1 MNPRLALAHSIRHRI
16 VCACLSGGQVQIHRS
31 ISRLSGRGTVIRS
44 FLRALTVVFALGLTV
59 PAFAQAG
66 YTQTRYPIVLVHG
79 LGGFDSLLGIYD
91 YFYGLPSQLRSGGAK
106 VYIANVSSA
115 NSSELRGEQLIR
127 YLDSLKATYGHTKF
141 NLIGHSHGGAT
152 IRYVASVRPA
162 LVASITS
169 VGAPHAGSKVADGL
183 RTAAPP
189 GSFLERTLAGFVNA
203 LGVFIELLSNDAD
216 PQNAL
221 GALQSLSTAGATTF
235 NNRHPQG
242 KPTTSCGQGAAVVNG
257 VRYYSMG
264 GTNVLSHVLDISDPF
279 LGAASL
285 FFGSE
290 ANDGLVGRCSSHWGV
305 VLRDDYG
312 WNHLDEVNQVLGL
325 TSWFASSPS
334 SVYRAQANRLKA
346 AGL

>member
-1 MNPRLALAHSIRHRI
+1 
-16 VCACLSGGQVQIHRS
+16 
-31 ISRLSGRGTVIRS
+31 VIRS
-44 FLRALTVVFALGLTV
+44 FLRALTVIIALGLTV

-66 YTQTRYPIVLVHG
+66 YTQTRNPIVLVHG

-91 YFYGLPSQLRSGGAK
+91 YFYGLPSELRSGGAK

-127 YLDSLKATYGHTKF
+127 YLDSLRATYGHTKF

-152 IRYVASVRPA
+152 IRYVASVRPT
-162 LVASITS
+162 LVASITT
-169 VGAPHAGSKVADGL
+169 VGAPHTGSKVADGI
-183 RTAAPP
+183 RAVAPP

-203 LGVFIELLSNDAD
+203 LGLFLELLSGDSD

-221 GALQSLSTAGATTF
+221 GALGSLNSVGAAAF
-235 NNRHPQG
+235 NTRHPQG
-242 KPTTSCGQGAAVVNG
+242 KPTTSCGQGAAVVNNI
-257 VRYYSMG
+257 RYYSIG
-264 GTNVLSHVLDISDPF
+264 GTNVLSHVLDISDPM

-285 FFGSE
+285 FFGFE

-325 TSWFASSPS
+325 TSWFASSPA
-334 SVYRAQANRLKA
+334 SVYRAQANRLKV